1 MKGII
6 IYQGRYG
13 ATAQYARWLADALRL
28 PMFGAEEAT
37 PALLA
42 GYDLVILGSSVYV
55 GKLLIAKWLDRNA
68 GLLAEKKVL
77 LFVVCGTTADDP
89 VLQRALIT
97 SNLGRAIS
105 RSVTTFFLPGRCIVA
120 KLSWKDRLVLN
131 MGAWLEKDPQKKAV
145 MKQGFDRLDRQN
157 LAALIAAVKE
167 ASSC

>member
-28 PMFGAEEAT
+28 PMFGVEEAT

-55 GKLLIAKWLDRNA
+55 GKLLIAKWLDRNT
-68 GLLAEKKVL
+68 GLLADKKVF

-89 VLQRALIT
+89 VLQQSLIAG
-97 SNLGRAIS
+97 NLGRAIS
-105 RSVTTFFLPGRCIVA
+105 KSVITFFLPGRCVVS
-120 KLSWKDRLVLN
+120 KLSWKDRLLLK
-131 MGAWLEKDPQKKAV
+131 MGAWLEKDLQKKAV
-145 MKQGFDRLDRQN
+145 MKQGFNRLDGRN
-157 LAALIAAVKE
+157 LTGLITAVKE
-167 ASSC
+167 ASLC

>member
-6 IYQGRYG
+6 VYQGRYG

-28 PMFGAEEAT
+28 PLFGTEEAT

-55 GKLLIAKWLDRNA
+55 GQLLISKWLDRHA

-89 VLQRALIT
+89 VLQQLLI
-97 SNLGRAIS
+97 SDNLGPAI
-105 RSVTTFFLPGRCIVA
+105 RKWVTTFFLPGRCIVSQ
-120 KLSWKDRLVLN
+120 LSWKDRFVLK
-131 MGAWLEKDPQKKAV
+131 MGAWLQKDPAKKAV
-145 MKQGFDRLDRQN
+145 MSQGFDRMDRKNLDP
-157 LAALIAAVKE
+157 LIAALR
-167 ASSC
+167 